1 MATGFRGGRGKRA
14 GGPTGMSRAPSR
26 DAPSR
31 EAPSRH
37 TPTARVPGGLGRGE
51 LSVNG
56 YSEGWLRRGFPWV
69 YRDELTGGDPPSAAG
84 SSVRLRAPDGR
95 LVASGIWSPVGKVA
109 VRVWRADDGP
119 IDASLIRERLQAAR
133 RRRVLPPHTDAWRW
147 VHGENDDMPGVR
159 VDVWGS
165 QLAIALEDPSLSV
178 LLPLL
183 VEGLVELGAPSAIW
197 RADRPS
203 DEPSAAVEVRGL
215 LWGEAPEAEIVVSEL
230 GLRFLVRPG
239 SSHDVGL
246 FCDMREARAWL
257 APHLAGRRVLNLF
270 AHTGAFS
277 VQAAA
282 RGAAEVVTV
291 DLSAPWL
298 QRARLNMSLNN
309 LDPAVYRWME
319 EDALA
324 ALDLLRRKG
333 ERFDLIIADPP
344 SFSHGPRGEWSVSRD
359 LGRLVASCCRV
370 LDPGGW
376 LMVASNHGGLSPKD
390 FGAMIQS
397 GALKAETPLRLLH
410 EAGTPLDFPAAL
422 SFPESRYLK
431 CWVLGR

>member
-1 MATGFRGGRGKRA
+1 MPA
-14 GGPTGMSRAPSR
+14 
-26 DAPSR
+26 
-31 EAPSRH
+31 
-37 TPTARVPGGLGRGE
+37 GLGRGQ

-69 YRDELTGGDPPSAAG
+69 YRDELTGGEQALAAG
-84 SSVRLRAPDGR
+84 STVSLRAPDGR
-95 LVASGIWSPVGKVA
+95 SLGSGIWSPAGKVA
-109 VRVWRADDGP
+109 VRVWRTDDGP
-119 IDASLIRERLQAAR
+119 IDAALIRARLDAAR
-133 RRRVLPPHTDAWRW
+133 RRRALPPQTDAWRW

-159 VDVWGS
+159 VDVWGD
-165 QLAIALEDPSLSV
+165 QLAIALEDPSLAV
-178 LLPLL
+178 LLPAL
-183 VEGLVELGAPSAIW
+183 VQGLVELGAPTAIW
-197 RADRPS
+197 RADRPT
-203 DEPSAAVEVRGL
+203 DEPSTSVEARGL
-215 LWGEAPEAEIVVSEL
+215 LWGEAPETEVVVSEL
-230 GLRFLVRPG
+230 GLRFAVRPG
-239 SSHDVGL
+239 ASHDVGL

-282 RGAAEVVTV
+282 HGAAEVLTV
-291 DLSAPWL
+291 DLSATWL
-298 QRARLNMSLNN
+298 QRARQNMVLNG
-309 LDPAVYRWME
+309 LDPSSTRFME

-333 ERFDLIIADPP
+333 ARFDLIIADPP
-344 SFSHGPRGEWSVSRD
+344 SFSHGPRGEWSVTRD

-390 FGAMIQS
+390 FGSMIQS